1 MATAASTW
9 GLLADVS
16 CKPRHSGHSE
26 HSAFH
31 YDVLVA
37 FVDRSPGGKYSLN
50 LTLSVG
56 SATRVQ
62 TLRVGVYW
70 KEEVKNWTKTVGV
83 LYVSCICATVLLACK
98 GWLAAFYAQFLWKRC
113 VCVSMFFLFFYI
125 PLWMENGGCYI
136 TFVQTCIHLLSQ
148 FRLHRKELPEI
159 SNWLAKASRISKD
172 LRYVFGGLTKKL
184 FKTIIFR
191 QKHHH

>member
-113 VCVSMFFLFFYI
+113 VCVSMFFFVFLY
-125 PLWMENGGCYI
+125 PLMNGKWGLLYNLCPDLH
-136 TFVQTCIHLLSQ
+136 TFIVPVQ
-148 FRLHRKELPEI
+148 
-159 SNWLAKASRISKD
+159 AA
-172 LRYVFGGLTKKL
+172 
-184 FKTIIFR
+184 
-191 QKHHH
+191 

>member
-1 MATAASTW
+1 MQLGRFWWAIGDLKLALCWPLNFFFGPKVPRGQYVCSPSFSVAAVRNMHLECLGQIRSWFLITSSSLVIASILLVCATSTPFTKNPTTTYPSAGFIPTAWKEAKMATAASTW

-16 CKPRHSGHSE
+16 CKPRHSGHSD

-70 KEEVKNWTKTVGV
+70 KEGVKNWIKIVV
-83 LYVSCICATVLLACK
+83 
-98 GWLAAFYAQFLWKRC
+98 F
-113 VCVSMFFLFFYI
+113 VCM
-125 PLWMENGGCYI
+125 
-136 TFVQTCIHLLSQ
+136 
-148 FRLHRKELPEI
+148 
-159 SNWLAKASRISKD
+159 
-172 LRYVFGGLTKKL
+172 
-184 FKTIIFR
+184 
-191 QKHHH
+191 